1 MIKGGFKPSTEV
13 LARLG
18 EAFNQNTSMKKT
30 QIHFASRISW
40 SSFDRYL
47 QWLQNKNYLKCVL
60 EETDKQY
67 ILTEHGIRMFKI
79 ILELKECVKETKILC
94 LLMLFVFVH
103 ENLDEIVDLVI

>member
-1 MIKGGFKPSTEV
+1 MREEFEPRTQV

-60 EETDKQY
+60 EGADKKY
-67 ILTEHGIRMFKI
+67 VLTENGRHMFKI
-79 ILELKECVKETKILC
+79 ILELKEYVKETKMLY
-94 LLMLFVFVH
+94 LLMLFMFVR
-103 ENLDEIVDLVI
+103 ENFNEITDLFS